1 MTDQALHSYRELI
14 VWQKGGDIGLAEGGE
29 LVGSGFFDVLAK
41 RPIWRFND
49 HVASIE
55 SRLAG
60 PEQDSPALQRS
71 VGRNL

>member
-1 MTDQALHSYRELI
+1 MTEQALHSYRELI
-14 VWQKGGDIGLAEGGE
+14 VWQKGRHWLAEGGD

-49 HVASIE
+49 HVTSIE